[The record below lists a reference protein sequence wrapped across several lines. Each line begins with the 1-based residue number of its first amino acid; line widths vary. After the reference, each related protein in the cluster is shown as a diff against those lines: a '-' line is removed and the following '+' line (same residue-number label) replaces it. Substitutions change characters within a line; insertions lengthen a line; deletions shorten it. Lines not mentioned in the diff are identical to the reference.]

1 MKAAHAIDLMCR
13 VLKVSRSGF
22 YEWRGRPMALPLEYS
37 ELKSVIRSHFIASRK
52 TYGHRRIRQCI
63 VEEGKR
69 VSRKLTLR
77 LMQEMDLEAEPW
89 KPSPYAALKEAQ
101 ESKVCPHL
109 LNRNFNPTIPNQ
121 VWTSDITYIW
131 TRNGWSYL
139 AVVLDLF
146 SRKVVGWSVSEKP
159 DTGLVISALAQA
171 LVSRP
176 YLRGQLLFHSDQG
189 CQYTANEFRLYLL
202 ERGIVQSMSRRG
214 QCWDNAPTESF
225 FHTFKTE
232 TGIRKM
238 PLKGLKE
245 VEWVALDWIE
255 TWYNQRRRHT
265 FNGNT
270 SPAEY
275 EMKWAA

>member
-1 MKAAHAIDLMCR
+1 MKADHPIDLMCQ

-22 YEWRGRPMALPLEYS
+22 YERRGRPKRISLEHR
-37 ELKSVIRSHFIASRK
+37 ELKEAVKLHFTASRK
-52 TYGHRRIRQCI
+52 TYGHRRVRQCI
-63 VEEGKR
+63 LDEGTS
-69 VSRKLTLR
+69 VSLKLTLR
-77 LMQEMDLEAEPW
+77 LMKEMALEAEPW
-89 KPSPYAALKEAQ
+89 KPSPYGALKAAQ
-101 ESKVCPHL
+101 ESKVCAHL
-109 LNRNFNPTIPNQ
+109 LERDFSPMEPNQ

-139 AVVLDLF
+139 AVVIDLF
-146 SRKVVGWSVSEKP
+146 SRRVVGWSVSEKP
-159 DTGLVISALAQA
+159 DTNLVLSALSQA

-176 YLRGQLLFHSDQG
+176 YVRGKLMFHSDQG
-189 CQYTANEFRLYLL
+189 CQFTSAELRQYLL

-225 FHTFKTE
+225 FHTFKQE

-245 VEWVALDWIE
+245 VEYLALDWIE
-255 TWYNQRRRHT
+255 TWYNLRRRHT
-265 FNGNT
+265 FNGNN
-270 SPAEY
+270 SPADY